1 MVLHYFEV
9 TFHQCSSELVSG
21 VVSTALSSGTVK
33 CPTDDFQLDTPVRI
47 TIEHSDTVK
56 VGHFCCRCYYC
67 CGIRNGWKVTT
78 LQKYNVFS
86 WIF

>member
-1 MVLHYFEV
+1 MHLIMNQCGTSFMVICYFYP
-9 TFHQCSSELVSG
+9 CNSELVSG

-56 VGHFCCRCYYC
+56 VVHYDDCSLLSMLLLLW
-67 CGIRNGWKVTT
+67 N
-78 LQKYNVFS
+78 
-86 WIF
+86 